1 MGKTALSHASW
12 VDEKKLGN
20 AREAG
25 KEAHVPR
32 PLRAQAGE
40 VPVSKT
46 QKRPRRWVQGRRMFW
61 TFGGMS
67 GGGGD
72 FMERIC
78 PFERIFF
85 ANRFGVALSF
95 WGCLLYSH
103 PNGHQDWSWR
113 EAEKRRRRGSR
124 VRRLGLGSSWPQIR
138 CVATVTPGCTG
149 ECGAAVLQQ
158 MKAPYGEWGA

>member
-25 KEAHVPR
+25 KEAHVLR

-40 VPVSKT
+40 GPVSKT
-46 QKRPRRWVQGRRMFW
+46 QKRPRRWGQGRRTFW

-78 PFERIFF
+78 PFERIFLR
-85 ANRFGVALSF
+85 A
-95 WGCLLYSH
+95 
-103 PNGHQDWSWR
+103 D
-113 EAEKRRRRGSR
+113 
-124 VRRLGLGSSWPQIR
+124 LG
-138 CVATVTPGCTG
+138 
-149 ECGAAVLQQ
+149 
-158 MKAPYGEWGA
+158 